1 MSYCEAGFP
10 MGCATSSGGR
20 GLVGGHAYSVL
31 DVRQL
36 HGVAVG
42 RQTKLDG
49 FVEREVEIV
58 DPAPALV
65 SASASKYA
73 SSAAAADA
81 SSPPPLRLVRV
92 RNPWG
97 RKEWNGDWGAKSETW
112 TSRLGAE
119 LGNTRADDGTFWMS
133 WHDFLTAFSVV
144 DVCKAHRGWHA
155 LSLPGAAHRAEG
167 DGPPGT
173 TRAAVDFGM
182 ISSEDGDAFEIEVAG
197 DGGGGGG
204 GGSWAYVMALQHT
217 KRGRGGD
224 AFWYADV
231 GIAVYEKNARANAAA
246 DDDAW
251 TPLGAVLGAKERVA
265 QAELMLER
273 GKRYLAR
280 LFSVGGGA
288 AGPPTAPVTL
298 RVYRR
303 VLSVHWS
310 PCDRV
315 GAVNADP

>member
-1 MSYCEAGFP
+1 MSSGGAFDEARAWEKVLSYCEAGFP

-119 LGNTRADDGTFWMS
+119 L
-133 WHDFLTAFSVV
+133 
-144 DVCKAHRGWHA
+144 
-155 LSLPGAAHRAEG
+155 
-167 DGPPGT
+167 
-173 TRAAVDFGM
+173 
-182 ISSEDGDAFEIEVAG
+182 
-197 DGGGGGG
+197 
-204 GGSWAYVMALQHT
+204 
-217 KRGRGGD
+217 
-224 AFWYADV
+224 
-231 GIAVYEKNARANAAA
+231 ARAMGRQMELE
-246 DDDAW
+246 DR
-251 TPLGAVLGAKERVA
+251 ERVA
-265 QAELMLER
+265 AAAAAAQAQQMEREGRERAAAAAAAAQQSAQEKEEQEEEEIPSWALWSDDEDGTLETKKKKR
-273 GKRYLAR
+273 NPTRWLKKRFRRLSGKK
-280 LFSVGGGA
+280 
-288 AGPPTAPVTL
+288 
-298 RVYRR
+298 
-303 VLSVHWS
+303 
-310 PCDRV
+310 DE
-315 GAVNADP
+315 

>member
-1 MSYCEAGFP
+1 M
-10 MGCATSSGGR
+10 
-20 GLVGGHAYSVL
+20 
-31 DVRQL
+31 
-36 HGVAVG
+36 
-42 RQTKLDG
+42 
-49 FVEREVEIV
+49 
-58 DPAPALV
+58 
-65 SASASKYA
+65 
-73 SSAAAADA
+73 
-81 SSPPPLRLVRV
+81 
-92 RNPWG
+92 
-97 RKEWNGDWGAKSETW
+97 
-112 TSRLGAE
+112 
-119 LGNTRADDGTFWMS
+119 
-133 WHDFLTAFSVV
+133 
-144 DVCKAHRGWHA
+144 
-155 LSLPGAAHRAEG
+155 
-167 DGPPGT
+167 
-173 TRAAVDFGM
+173 
-182 ISSEDGDAFEIEVAG
+182 
-197 DGGGGGG
+197 
-204 GGSWAYVMALQHT
+204 AYVMALQHT

>member
-1 MSYCEAGFP
+1 MSEG
-10 MGCATSSGGR
+10 
-20 GLVGGHAYSVL
+20 
-31 DVRQL
+31 VRK
-36 HGVAVG
+36 
-42 RQTKLDG
+42 R
-49 FVEREVEIV
+49 
-58 DPAPALV
+58 
-65 SASASKYA
+65 ASAS
-73 SSAAAADA
+73 SSAADA

-204 GGSWAYVMALQHT
+204 GGGSWAYVMALQHT

-246 DDDAW
+246 DDDAL

>member
-204 GGSWAYVMALQHT
+204 GGSWAY
-217 KRGRGGD
+217 
-224 AFWYADV
+224 
-231 GIAVYEKNARANAAA
+231 
-246 DDDAW
+246 
-251 TPLGAVLGAKERVA
+251 
-265 QAELMLER
+265 
-273 GKRYLAR
+273 
-280 LFSVGGGA
+280 
-288 AGPPTAPVTL
+288 
-298 RVYRR
+298 
-303 VLSVHWS
+303 LSLIHI
-310 PCDRV
+310 
-315 GAVNADP
+315 